1 MEKTF
6 ANFNWEK
13 YKNKN
18 EDLQHFKTKK
28 EAWFH
33 WEHYGSKENRNFFY
47 IDSNDSNGEY
57 LYNLNYENDENDEND
72 ENTIKLKEK
81 FNKLIEIKKK
91 FDWLKY
97 INDNK
102 DLSGIVDKEQA
113 WHHWILHGHREK
125 RILQLSDSIIIA
137 NNTEIH
143 NGRFGNLFFVNMV
156 LHFISK
162 RYNLKTTYKYY
173 DKFLNLGI
181 QLFIGNNSYKENI
194 YLTEINYFDLINKK
208 NNFTNIIV
216 TNNVWFQNYE
226 FCLFL
231 EIYFNKQNIKNKIIK
246 KNRFSNR
253 YKNNNDLFIHVRLDD
268 VETMSSHNKFEYY
281 DNIIT
286 KYKFENGY
294 ISSDNLNS
302 SICKNLIQKY
312 SLKIINY
319 NEEETIMFGS
329 TCNNIILSGGTF
341 SWLIGFLA
349 FYSQYINY
357 PINNSKWYGDI
368 FVYKNWIG
376 NQS

>member
-13 YKNKN
+13 YKNN
-18 EDLQHFKTKK
+18 HQDLRELKTKK

-33 WEHYGSKENRNFFY
+33 WEHYGCKENRKFFY
-47 IDSNDSNGEY
+47 IDSNNS
-57 LYNLNYENDENDEND
+57 NDENDENYEIEEID
-72 ENTIKLKEK
+72 ENDEKIMKLKENFK
-81 FNKLIEIKKK
+81 QLINIKKK

-97 INDNK
+97 INDNT
-102 DLSGIVDKEQA
+102 DLNSIVDKEQA
-113 WHHWILHGHREK
+113 WHHWILHGHREN
-125 RILQLSDSIIIA
+125 RILQITDTIIV

-143 NGRFGNLFFVNMV
+143 NGRFGNLFFINMV

-162 RYNLKTTYKYY
+162 RYDLKTKYKYN

-181 QLFIGNNSYKENI
+181 ELFIGNNTYKENT

-208 NNFTNIIV
+208 SNFTNIIV
-216 TNNVWFQNYE
+216 TNNSWFQNYE

-268 VETMSSHNKFEYY
+268 VEEMSSHNKFEYY
-281 DNIIT
+281 DNVIK
-286 KYKFENGY
+286 KYNFDNGY

-312 SLKIINY
+312 ELKIINY

-376 NQS
+376 NYSQ